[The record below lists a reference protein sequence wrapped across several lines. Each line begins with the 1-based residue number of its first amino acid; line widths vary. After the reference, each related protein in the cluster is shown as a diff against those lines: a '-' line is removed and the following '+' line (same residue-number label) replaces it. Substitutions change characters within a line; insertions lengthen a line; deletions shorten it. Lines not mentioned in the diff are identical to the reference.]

1 MDVNFLVDYLRLHPE
16 NTIYIVDQLWIEF
29 YNQMSNQRGH
39 ILLGCPHLFV
49 ETVNKTL
56 KNMDTIYNSVKNANC
71 NWIWVALFHKIRMVG
86 LNYYV
91 FVVNQKFLDLEFR
104 YSKEKVNVAEI
115 TNDALTFMGLN
126 DKFTREDLLRSYR
139 KLVLKYHPDKGGRI
153 EDFKK
158 LQVYR
163 EQLER
168 RFD

>member
-1 MDVNFLVDYLRLHPE
+1 
-16 NTIYIVDQLWIEF
+16 
-29 YNQMSNQRGH
+29 
-39 ILLGCPHLFV
+39 
-49 ETVNKTL
+49 
-56 KNMDTIYNSVKNANC
+56 
-71 NWIWVALFHKIRMVG
+71 MVG